1 MNKGN
6 KNYYKNELSN
16 DTQRIVEEV
25 EKLIEQ
31 DGITN
36 IKISVFFEYVKKVED
51 KFWEKKN
58 RNYYLHNISLDNISN
73 DKQVIDNIERCNCQ
87 GIEEKV
93 IYNRQKERE
102 LITLR
107 SCTKMQRDRYI
118 KHVYYGYSFAETAR
132 MENAS
137 EGAIRKTIKKVL
149 LKIRYSLDIG

>member
-58 RNYYLHNISLDNISN
+58 RNYYLHNISLDNI
-73 DKQVIDNIERCNCQ
+73 
-87 GIEEKV
+87 
-93 IYNRQKERE
+93 
-102 LITLR
+102 LIL
-107 SCTKMQRDRYI
+107 I
-118 KHVYYGYSFAETAR
+118 
-132 MENAS
+132 
-137 EGAIRKTIKKVL
+137 
-149 LKIRYSLDIG
+149 IG